1 MGVPVVEV
9 NSVYLS
15 IMLLIRRRVRLFFRI
30 YFFPCQQPSIKD
42 LSCLVSVLIHGFVL
56 LDKQAPSEAEAEC
69 AALCKNDKVL
79 LTKTFAF
86 LFPLLHSIF
95 FLYAIYFV
103 GVRCCF
109 RRYGF
114 PYFWGSKVPSS
125 FNGSKFQENTCDGI

>member
-9 NSVYLS
+9 NSVYHV
-15 IMLLIRRRVRLFFRI
+15 IMLPIMRRVRLFFRI
-30 YFFPCQQPSIKD
+30 FFFSCQHKGYD

-79 LTKTFAF
+79 LTKTFTF
-86 LFPLLHSIF
+86 LFPVIHSIF
-95 FLYAIYFV
+95 SLYAIYFV